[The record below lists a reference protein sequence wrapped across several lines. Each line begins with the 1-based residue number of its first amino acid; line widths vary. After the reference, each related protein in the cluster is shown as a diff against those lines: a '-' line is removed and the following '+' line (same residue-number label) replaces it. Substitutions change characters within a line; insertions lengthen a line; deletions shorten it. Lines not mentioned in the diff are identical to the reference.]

1 MTIPDGVTTLS
12 YSAFQGN
19 QTVVSVVIPNSVT
32 EIQSYAFMD
41 CPCLEEVVLP
51 ESVKKIGDYAFSEIA
66 ALKEINLPD
75 SITEIGTEAFRKCSG
90 LTNIKLPEGLTALGG
105 RAFAECENLAEI
117 YIPAHLT
124 DAGGYIED
132 ENGNASY
139 SSPFYGCA
147 ALRTVYF
154 SEDLAEIP
162 PALFA
167 DSNVAEIT
175 IPETV
180 TTIGKHSF
188 SVSLQV
194 LVPGDTNKDAEVN
207 LFDSYKIVDYA
218 MKALRLNN
226 TALKT
231 DESQLVQN
239 ISLGELAKGIEQIR
253 GIQLD
258 IFGLK
263 ENGLS
268 AVSTAESAKTDFVNS
283 VYSTGGIMS
292 E

>member
-1 MTIPDGVTTLS
+1 MGKITWQRRLAPCTLR
-12 YSAFQGN
+12 
-19 QTVVSVVIPNSVT
+19 I
-32 EIQSYAFMD
+32 
-41 CPCLEEVVLP
+41 
-51 ESVKKIGDYAFSEIA
+51 
-66 ALKEINLPD
+66 
-75 SITEIGTEAFRKCSG
+75 
-90 LTNIKLPEGLTALGG
+90 
-105 RAFAECENLAEI
+105 
-117 YIPAHLT
+117 
-124 DAGGYIED
+124 
-132 ENGNASY
+132 
-139 SSPFYGCA
+139 
-147 ALRTVYF
+147 YF

-162 PALFA
+162 PAFFA

-207 LFDSYKIVDYA
+207 LFDSYKIVDHASDSLSSLDKTAGSFTGDDAVDQKDAEYLLNFLTRGDVDYA

>member
-1 MTIPDGVTTLS
+1 
-12 YSAFQGN
+12 
-19 QTVVSVVIPNSVT
+19 
-32 EIQSYAFMD
+32 MD
-41 CPCLEEVVLP
+41 
-51 ESVKKIGDYAFSEIA
+51 
-66 ALKEINLPD
+66 
-75 SITEIGTEAFRKCSG
+75 
-90 LTNIKLPEGLTALGG
+90 
-105 RAFAECENLAEI
+105 
-117 YIPAHLT
+117 
-124 DAGGYIED
+124 
-132 ENGNASY
+132 
-139 SSPFYGCA
+139 
-147 ALRTVYF
+147 
-154 SEDLAEIP
+154 
-162 PALFA
+162 
-167 DSNVAEIT
+167 
-175 IPETV
+175 
-180 TTIGKHSF
+180 
-188 SVSLQV
+188 Q
-194 LVPGDTNKDAEVN
+194 KDAEYLLN
-207 LFDSYKIVDYA
+207 FLTRGDVDYA

>member
-1 MTIPDGVTTLS
+1 MIEHPAEKRSENDVADCQQHREGRVELGEEFTGKELL
-12 YSAFQGN
+12 
-19 QTVVSVVIPNSVT
+19 T
-32 EIQSYAFMD
+32 ERRRER
-41 CPCLEEVVLP
+41 EETA
-51 ESVKKIGDYAFSEIA
+51 GD
-66 ALKEINLPD
+66 
-75 SITEIGTEAFRKCSG
+75 
-90 LTNIKLPEGLTALGG
+90 
-105 RAFAECENLAEI
+105 
-117 YIPAHLT
+117 
-124 DAGGYIED
+124 DAVD
-132 ENGNASY
+132 
-139 SSPFYGCA
+139 
-147 ALRTVYF
+147 
-154 SEDLAEIP
+154 
-162 PALFA
+162 
-167 DSNVAEIT
+167 
-175 IPETV
+175 
-180 TTIGKHSF
+180 
-188 SVSLQV
+188 Q
-194 LVPGDTNKDAEVN
+194 KDAEYLLN
-207 LFDSYKIVDYA
+207 FLTRGDVDYA